1 MNKLCILGGLGYIGS
16 HLTEMAIHSERV
28 PEIVIFDNLTFGKD
42 HMLDLLDHPKVTL
55 VEGDITDA
63 MDLAKGIKGCDAV
76 VNLAGL
82 VGDPACSIDEH
93 DTWLVNIEASRIIV
107 DVCNHY
113 KVKDF
118 VFASSC
124 SVYGASPS
132 TIILNEGSYLNPV
145 SWYAKSKIDSE
156 KIFFKTFEG
165 NATNLRLATV
175 FGYSRRMRF
184 DLVANLFTIKALKEG
199 TMDVFGG
206 EQYRPFIHCNDAAR
220 AFLSAI
226 EFGCADTDREN
237 FNIVGENISIKELG
251 SLVGDIVEDAKVNW
265 VQQKEDNRNYKV
277 SGEKAAWIMNYMPRF
292 GLQRGIEG
300 MITSLKYIGYKD
312 WKDNPI
318 YYNHLCG
325 KEIKK

>member
-1 MNKLCILGGLGYIGS
+1 
-16 HLTEMAIHSERV
+16 
-28 PEIVIFDNLTFGKD
+28 
-42 HMLDLLDHPKVTL
+42 
-55 VEGDITDA
+55 
-63 MDLAKGIKGCDAV
+63 
-76 VNLAGL
+76 
-82 VGDPACSIDEH
+82 
-93 DTWLVNIEASRIIV
+93 
-107 DVCNHY
+107 
-113 KVKDF
+113 
-118 VFASSC
+118 
-124 SVYGASPS
+124 
-132 TIILNEGSYLNPV
+132 
-145 SWYAKSKIDSE
+145 
-156 KIFFKTFEG
+156 
-165 NATNLRLATV
+165 
-175 FGYSRRMRF
+175 MRF